1 MRGGSL
7 DHHMRWIVVV
17 SAALAARGA
26 AQNRTEASVECATR
40 LAGAGAAAWARG
52 LSALELR
59 ALARTANATCVA
71 GVLPLVDA
79 AGAAALAAGA
89 VDVEVDAAARWA
101 RIVGGG
107 GDASGGGARAPTT
120 AAPRLEWAQ
129 RADAVL
135 LRVTWAT
142 ADAAPPALDVADV
155 RVACAP
161 RAVAV
166 DAASAARNARF
177 ALALEPYAPVARC
190 LYEPGAVGRGV
201 LTLEKRRRARW
212 PRLERDSARPRP
224 NTWWDRQEQ
233 FRDELVG
240 LPDADDGADADAAPR
255 PPAAP
260 PAAAAGAPAPKSL
273 GARLADF
280 LARRGSGAAG
290 AVEAW
295 RAAAARLASRLRP
308 AE

>member
-1 MRGGSL
+1 M
-7 DHHMRWIVVV
+7 
-17 SAALAARGA
+17 
-26 AQNRTEASVECATR
+26 
-40 LAGAGAAAWARG
+40 
-52 LSALELR
+52 
-59 ALARTANATCVA
+59 A

-107 GDASGGGARAPTT
+107 GDASGAARAPRRR
-120 AAPRLEWAQ
+120 PRRAWRAQ

-240 LPDADDGADADAAPR
+240 LPDDGADADAAPR

-260 PAAAAGAPAPKSL
+260 PAAAAGRPRRSRS
-273 GARLADF
+273 ARASPTSSHAADP
-280 LARRGSGAAG
+280 ARRGPSGG
-290 AVEAW
+290 A
-295 RAAAARLASRLRP
+295 RAAARARGRLRP
-308 AE
+308 AEFARPSRRRRSAT

>member
-1 MRGGSL
+1 MLRLLALSVLPAAADVDLSL
-7 DHHMRWIVVV
+7 PDPDV
-17 SAALAARGA
+17 SS
-26 AQNRTEASVECATR
+26 SVECAGR

-177 ALALEPYAPVARC
+177 ALALE
-190 LYEPGAVGRGV
+190 L
-201 LTLEKRRRARW
+201 
-212 PRLERDSARPRP
+212 
-224 NTWWDRQEQ
+224 
-233 FRDELVG
+233 
-240 LPDADDGADADAAPR
+240 
-255 PPAAP
+255 
-260 PAAAAGAPAPKSL
+260 SL
-273 GARLADF
+273 IHI
-280 LARRGSGAAG
+280 
-290 AVEAW
+290 
-295 RAAAARLASRLRP
+295 
-308 AE
+308 

>member
-17 SAALAARGA
+17 SAALATRGA
-26 AQNRTEASVECATR
+26 AQNRTEASVECAGR

-177 ALALEPYAPVARC
+177 SLALEPYAPVARC

-240 LPDADDGADADAAPR
+240 LPDDGADAD
-255 PPAAP
+255 AAP

>member
-17 SAALAARGA
+17 SAALAARAEGA
-26 AQNRTEASVECATR
+26 AQNRTASVECATR

-135 LRVTWAT
+135 LRVTWAM
-142 ADAAPPALDVADV
+142 
-155 RVACAP
+155 
-161 RAVAV
+161 
-166 DAASAARNARF
+166 
-177 ALALEPYAPVARC
+177 
-190 LYEPGAVGRGV
+190 
-201 LTLEKRRRARW
+201 
-212 PRLERDSARPRP
+212 
-224 NTWWDRQEQ
+224 
-233 FRDELVG
+233 
-240 LPDADDGADADAAPR
+240 
-255 PPAAP
+255 
-260 PAAAAGAPAPKSL
+260 L
-273 GARLADF
+273 G
-280 LARRGSGAAG
+280 
-290 AVEAW
+290 
-295 RAAAARLASRLRP
+295 SR
-308 AE
+308 

>member
-17 SAALAARGA
+17 SAALAA
-26 AQNRTEASVECATR
+26 QNRTEASEKCATR
-40 LAGAGAAAWARG
+40 LADAGAAAWARG

-177 ALALEPYAPVARC
+177 TLALEPYAPVARC

-240 LPDADDGADADAAPR
+240 LPDDDGADADAAPR